1 MKIVLIGGYTSYETR
16 CHLKLKSNKGWFG
29 YLIKLLGLPPRVG
42 EFRDTTP
49 WIGNMAY
56 RLGQVN
62 DIELHVVAPHIR
74 MRQKVQDF
82 IMDGVHYHYYS
93 TEWTSFLR
101 MVRNY
106 KIWKR
111 LQTNGRRVK
120 KIIDS
125 INPDIVVL
133 SGTENPVSAVS
144 VLYTQQ
150 YPTYILCQTIYRNPD
165 RKIIQSN
172 VNQLIWNLE
181 KEIHQEHRYFGVYC
195 DLHYNILSNLV
206 EKAFIFDFQYP
217 KRDYP
222 AVEDVPTK
230 YDFIN
235 FAFQLLEKKGISD
248 SIKALAIVK
257 KDYPQVTL
265 NLSGGCDEITK
276 RKLTTLIDKLGLN
289 ENVTFTP
296 FFERRV
302 DLFKHIKS
310 ARFAVLPIKL
320 DNISATV
327 KQAMY
332 YGLPVVTNERPGTL
346 EVNKI
351 SECLLLSESG
361 NIELLAEKMKLLM
374 SNPKLADLLRN
385 NASEYFKITKH
396 VKDDAA
402 VRLVQDFSAIIA
414 NYKKGIAIPEEL
426 LHTHTHKNE
435 S

>member
-16 CHLKLKSNKGWFG
+16 CHLKLKSNKGWFS
-29 YLIKLLGLPPRVG
+29 YLIKFLGLPPRVG

-56 RLGQVN
+56 RLGQIN

-74 MRQKVQDF
+74 MKQKIQDF

-111 LQTNGRRVK
+111 LQTNGK
-120 KIIDS
+120 KKKIIIDS
-125 INPDIVVL
+125 IHPDIVVL

-165 RKIIQSN
+165 RKIIQGN

-181 KEIHQEHRYFGVYC
+181 KEIHQKHKYFGVYC

-206 EKAFIFDFQYP
+206 ENAFIFDFQYP

-222 AVEDVPTK
+222 VVEEVPQK

-248 SIKALAIVK
+248 SIKALDIVK

-276 RKLTTLIDKLGLN
+276 RRLTALIDQLELN

-346 EVNKI
+346 EVNNTC
-351 SECLLLSESG
+351 ECLLLSESG
-361 NIELLAEKMKLLM
+361 NIEMLAQKMKELLTD
-374 SNPKLADLLRN
+374 PLLSVNLRK
-385 NASEYFKITKH
+385 NARQYFKITQH
-396 VKDDAA
+396 NKDNAA
-402 VRLVQDFSAIIA
+402 NRLIQDFTAIIS
-414 NYKKGIAIPEEL
+414 NFKEGTPIPKAL
-426 LHTHTHKNE
+426 LYSHTNK
-435 S
+435 

>member
-16 CHLKLKSNKGWFG
+16 CHLKLKSNKGWFS
-29 YLIKLLGLPPRVG
+29 YLIKFLGLPPRVG

-56 RLGQVN
+56 RLGQIN

-74 MRQKVQDF
+74 MKQKIQDF

-111 LQTNGRRVK
+111 LQTNGKRVK

-133 SGTENPVSAVS
+133 SGTENPISAVS
-144 VLYTQQ
+144 VLYTQK
-150 YPTYILCQTIYRNPD
+150 YPTFILCQTIYRNPN
-165 RKIIQSN
+165 RKLIQGKI
-172 VNQLIWNLE
+172 NQLIWDLE
-181 KEIHQEHRYFGVYC
+181 EEIHHIHKYFGVYC
-195 DLHYNILSNLV
+195 DMHYDILSKLANN
-206 EKAFIFDFQYP
+206 AYIFDFQYP
-217 KRDYP
+217 TRP
-222 AVEDVPTK
+222 FPIIEDVPLK

-235 FAFQLLEKKGISD
+235 FAFQLSEKKGVFD
-248 SIKALAIVK
+248 TIKALAIVK

-276 RKLTTLIDKLGLN
+276 SKLTTLINQLGLN

-346 EVNKI
+346 DVNKTCN
-351 SECLLLSESG
+351 CLLLSESG
-361 NIELLAEKMKLLM
+361 NIEMLALKMNTLM
-374 SNPKLADLLRN
+374 SNAELADQMRT
-385 NASEYFKITKH
+385 NASDYFKAKRNE
-396 VKDDAA
+396 KDNAA
-402 VRLVQDFSAIIA
+402 NRLIQDFTAIIS
-414 NYKKGIAIPEEL
+414 NYKKGAPIPKNL
-426 LHTHTHKNE
+426 LYSHTNK
-435 S
+435 